1 MMLRTWTRLA
11 GVAALAALTVG
22 AAGTGVAH
30 ADGTTSQTSQTSHSI
45 TAVGD
50 GVVEGT
56 PNVLELELRVTTRDP
71 SAAAALA
78 HNSELAVK
86 VIGELKNAGV
96 ADKDVQT
103 SNLSISPNVSG
114 SGNHVDGYEVD
125 NTVTAKLRDVNKGR
139 RHRRRRHEGLQQ
151 RDRGPKPFVQLRRQ
165 QQHGRRGTDAGG
177 QAGSGS
183 GPPAGRRGRGVTG
196 QPRLDLVDRRSGRT
210 AHRDT
215 RRACHTEPVRGSDA
229 PGQPRFADGVGGGDP
244 RVPDRLTSP
253 AGRPR

>member
-1 MMLRTWTRLA
+1 MMLRTWTRRI
-11 GVAALAALTVG
+11 GVAVLAVLTVG
-22 AAGTGVAH
+22 AAGTGAAH
-30 ADGTTSQTSQTSHSI
+30 ADGTTSPTTQASHSI

-56 PNVLELELRVTTRDP
+56 PNVLALELGVTTRDP

-86 VIGELKNAGV
+86 VLGALKNAGV

-125 NTVTAKLRDVNKGR
+125 NTVTAKLRDVNKAGDIVDAATKVSGNEIVVRSLSFSFDDNSSMVAAARTLAVKRAQDQARQLADAAGCHWATSTRSR
-139 RHRRRRHEGLQQ
+139 RRAFRSDRPPRRRRARAHTG
-151 RDRGPKPFVQLRRQ
+151 R
-165 QQHGRRGTDAGG
+165 GRR
-177 QAGSGS
+177 
-183 GPPAGRRGRGVTG
+183 
-196 QPRLDLVDRRSGRT
+196 
-210 AHRDT
+210 
-215 RRACHTEPVRGSDA
+215 SDA